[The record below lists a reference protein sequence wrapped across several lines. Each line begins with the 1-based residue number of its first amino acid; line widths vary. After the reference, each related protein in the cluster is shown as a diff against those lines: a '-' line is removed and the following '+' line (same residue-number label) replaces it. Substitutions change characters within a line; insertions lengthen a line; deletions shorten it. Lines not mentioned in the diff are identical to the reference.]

1 MSPGEQSRHERRERV
16 RSAARYDILAAARRV
31 AEREGARN
39 LSLRSVAAEAGFA
52 PATLYGYFRNK
63 DELMLALAADDL
75 GRLVHAMRDAA
86 NRDAEDRLTA
96 AASAALDLLANAE
109 TLAAASTAIAP
120 QANGSEMGR
129 LFNGRLSTALTT
141 LAAAAGGPAES
152 RESQADI
159 VLMAAALAGLAM
171 LRRGG
176 RLQALG
182 FSAEEVLA
190 RLHQISPIN
199 QAA

>member
-1 MSPGEQSRHERRERV
+1 MSPGELNRLERRERV
-16 RSAARYDILAAARRV
+16 RSAARDDILAAARRV

-39 LSLRSVAAEAGFA
+39 LSLRGVAAEAGFA

-86 NRDAEDRLTA
+86 REGEDRLTA

-120 QANGSEMGR
+120 EANGSEIGR
-129 LFNGRLSTALTT
+129 LFNGRLIAALTT

-152 RESQADI
+152 RESQTDI
-159 VLMAAALAGLAM
+159 VLMGAALAGLAM

-182 FSAEEVLA
+182 FSVEEVLA
-190 RLHQISPIN
+190 RLHQFPQTK